1 LHAAGFEAFW
11 WLVPAATHKAK
22 SGQEVSCAALVTL
35 VAAFDARGI
44 DLEELVTETSL
55 SAATL
60 RNPDQRIGWH
70 DFCGI
75 VRNAAA
81 RLSEAELRQLGER
94 FVQLQPS
101 PRFHRG
107 LALIVGVSELYFR
120 LGTARGSPLERLLG
134 CLDCR
139 VWDVGPNRLMCELQ
153 VKSGHEVC
161 PQLYLPIAGALGA
174 LPRLLR
180 RSDAVVSLEIVER
193 GAFFHVQLAGSEG
206 VVSRSRRAY
215 KHVRALRV
223 AVAELQAA
231 HEMLNR
237 QYGELRSAQQ
247 ALRESEERFRALI
260 ENSSDFIL
268 LASASGIVRYL
279 SPSAERIIGARAHE
293 LIGRHHTELIHPEE
307 RDAQARLIDA
317 VVRGESQVATPSF
330 RFEAADG
337 RRIVLEGTAKN
348 MLGDPRVKALVINY
362 RDVTL
367 RVRLEEELLE
377 SRKLESIGHLAGG
390 IAHDFNNILT
400 GILAHA
406 QLALM
411 GLDEGSRVRPKV
423 EEVINQARRAAN
435 LTSQLLSFARKQI
448 MKPKPTNLN
457 DFVSDSLHLLEPL
470 LGDAIEIV
478 TELEPELGTVEV
490 DPSRFQQVLVNLAIN
505 ARDAMTNGGTLTIT
519 TRNHPRPVDSKD
531 ADPMTGEDPRCDA
544 GLPLGEVM
552 LAVSDT
558 GVGMDENTLAR
569 LFEPFFTTKGGGRG
583 TGLGLA
589 TCQGIVKQA
598 GGRIEVVSGPGG
610 TTFQVYL
617 KRVNRRASKEPPA
630 LAISPTPGGDEV
642 VLLVEDE
649 AAVLT
654 SMTEWLSR
662 LGYTL
667 LVASDGQSAL
677 ELVRRHAG
685 PIHVVIADVVL
696 PKLSGPALVQ
706 ELRSLRPRLKVIYIS
721 GYARQGIPAGEILI
735 SKPFEL
741 AELAAKLREVLS
753 SAVAPPLATT
763 PAR

>member
-1 LHAAGFEAFW
+1 
-11 WLVPAATHKAK
+11 VVVRAATRKAE

-44 DLEELVTETSL
+44 DLGELVTETSL
-55 SAATL
+55 SAGIL
-60 RNPDQRIGWH
+60 RNAGQHIGWH
-70 DFCGI
+70 DFCVI
-75 VRNAAA
+75 LRNAAA

-107 LALIVGVSELYFR
+107 LAFIVGVSELYFR
-120 LGTARGSPLERLLG
+120 WGTTRRSPVERLLG

-153 VKSGHEVC
+153 VKDGYEVC

-180 RSDAVVSLEIVER
+180 RADAVVSLELVER
-193 GAFFHVQLAGSEG
+193 GAFFHVQLTGAEG

-237 QYGELRSAQQ
+237 QYGELRSTQQ

-279 SPSAERIIGARAHE
+279 SPSAERIIGARAHQ

-307 RDAQARLIDA
+307 RDEQARLIDA

-448 MKPKPTNLN
+448 MKPRPTNLN
-457 DFVSDSLHLLEPL
+457 DFVIDSLHLLEPL

-478 TELEPELGTVEV
+478 KELEPELGTVEV

-505 ARDAMTNGGTLTIT
+505 ARDAMTNGGTLTIA
-519 TRNHPRPVDSKD
+519 TRNLPMAAED
-531 ADPMTGEDPRCDA
+531 ARCDA
-544 GLPLGEVM
+544 PLPLGEVM

-558 GVGMDENTLAR
+558 GVGMDKNTLAR

-610 TTFQVYL
+610 TTFQVFL

-630 LAISPTPGGDEV
+630 LASSPTPGGDEV

-649 AAVLT
+649 AAVRT

-677 ELVRRHAG
+677 ELVRRHTG

-706 ELRSLRPRLKVIYIS
+706 ELRSLRPNLKVIYIS
-721 GYARQGIPAGEILI
+721 GYARQIIPAGEILM

-741 AELAAKLREVLS
+741 AELATRLREVVS
-753 SAVAPPLATT
+753 SAVAPPSPRS

>member
-1 LHAAGFEAFW
+1 
-11 WLVPAATHKAK
+11 VVRAATRKAK
-22 SGQEVSCAALVTL
+22 SGQEVSCTALVTL
-35 VAAFDARGI
+35 IAAFDARRI
-44 DLEELVTETSL
+44 DLGELVTETSL

-60 RNPDQRIGWH
+60 RNPEQRIGWH
-70 DFCGI
+70 DFCVI
-75 VRNAAA
+75 LRNAAA
-81 RLSEAELRQLGER
+81 RLSEAELRQLGEQ
-94 FVQLQPS
+94 FVQRQPS
-101 PRFHRG
+101 PLFHRG
-107 LALIVGVSELYFR
+107 LAVIVGVSELYFR
-120 LGTARGSPLERLLG
+120 WGAARTSPVERLLG

-153 VKSGHEVC
+153 VNDGYEVC

-180 RSDAVVSLEIVER
+180 RADAVVSLEVAPR
-193 GAFFHVQLAGSEG
+193 GAFFHVQLTGAEG

-279 SPSAERIIGARAHE
+279 SPSAERIIGVRARE
-293 LIGRHHTELIHPEE
+293 LIGRHHTELIHPDE
-307 RDAQARLIDA
+307 RDEQARLIDA

-367 RVRLEEELLE
+367 RARLEEELLE

-423 EEVINQARRAAN
+423 EEIINQARRAAN

-457 DFVSDSLHLLEPL
+457 DFVIDSLHLLEPL
-470 LGDAIEIV
+470 VGDAVEIV
-478 TELEPELGTVEV
+478 TELEPALGTVEV

-505 ARDAMTNGGTLTIT
+505 ARDAMPSGGTLTIA
-519 TRNHPRPVDSKD
+519 TRNLPMAAED
-531 ADPMTGEDPRCDA
+531 ARCDA
-544 GLPLGEVM
+544 ALALSEVM

-558 GVGMDENTLAR
+558 GVGMDKDTLAR

-610 TTFQVYL
+610 TTFQVFL
-617 KRVNRRASKEPPA
+617 KRVNRRASKEPPV
-630 LAISPTPGGDEV
+630 LASSPTPGGDEV

-649 AAVLT
+649 AAVRA
-654 SMTEWLSR
+654 SITEWLSR
-662 LGYTL
+662 LGYRL
-667 LVASDGQSAL
+667 LVVSDGQSAL

-706 ELRSLRPRLKVIYIS
+706 ELRSLRPSLKAIYIS
-721 GYARQGIPAGEILI
+721 GYARQIIPAGEILI

-753 SAVAPPLATT
+753 SAEAPPLPTT
-763 PAR
+763 PAH

>member
-1 LHAAGFEAFW
+1 VRPRHREERLSNDRLCETSAVIACRWIRGILGSVRA
-11 WLVPAATHKAK
+11 VTR

-35 VAAFDARGI
+35 VAAFDALGI
-44 DLEELVTETSL
+44 ELGELVTQTSL

-60 RNPDQRIGWH
+60 RNPEQRIGWH
-70 DFCGI
+70 AFRL
-75 VRNAAA
+75 VLRNAAA
-81 RLSEAELRQLGER
+81 RLSEEQQRQLGER
-94 FVQLQPS
+94 FVQLKPAL
-101 PRFHRG
+101 RFRR
-107 LALIVGVSELYFR
+107 ALSLVVGVSELYFR
-120 LGTARGSPLERLLG
+120 LGTARASPIQRLLG
-134 CLDCR
+134 CVDCR
-139 VWDVGPNRLMCELQ
+139 VWDVGPNHLMCELQ
-153 VKSGHEVC
+153 VNDGYEVC
-161 PQLYLPIAGALGA
+161 PELYLPIAGALAA
-174 LPRLLR
+174 LPRLLQQP
-180 RSDAVVSLEIVER
+180 DAIVSLEVVER
-193 GAFFHVQLAGSEG
+193 GAFFHVQLTGAEG

-237 QYGELRSAQQ
+237 QYGELRTAQQ

-268 LASASGIVRYL
+268 LANAAGIVLYL
-279 SPSAERIIGARAHE
+279 SPSAERIIGAAARE
-293 LIGRHHTELIHPEE
+293 LLGRHHTELIHPDEREE
-307 RDAQARLIDA
+307 QARLIDA
-317 VVRGESQVATPSF
+317 VVRGDRQVATPSF

-337 RRIVLEGTAKN
+337 RSIVLEGTAKN

-377 SRKLESIGHLAGG
+377 SRKLESIGRLAGG

-406 QLALM
+406 HLALM
-411 GLDEGSRVRPKV
+411 GIDEGSRVRPKI
-423 EEVINQARRAAN
+423 EEIINQARRAAN

-448 MKPKPTNLN
+448 MKPKPINLN
-457 DFVSDSLHLLEPL
+457 DFVIDSLHLLEPL

-478 TELEPELGTVEV
+478 TLLEPELGTVEV

-505 ARDAMTNGGTLTIT
+505 ARDAMTNGGTLTVA
-519 TRNHPRPVDSKD
+519 TRNVPCKEQAAAD
-531 ADPMTGEDPRCDA
+531 ASTSA
-544 GLPLGEVM
+544 ALPLGEVM

-558 GVGMDENTLAR
+558 GAGMDKNTLAR

-598 GGRIEVVSGPGG
+598 GGRIDVVSGPGG
-610 TTFQVYL
+610 TTFQVFL
-617 KRVNRRASKEPPA
+617 KRVNRRAGKEPPA
-630 LAISPTPGGDEV
+630 LASSPAPGGDEV

-649 AAVLT
+649 AAVRT
-654 SMTEWLSR
+654 STTEWLTR

-667 LVASDGQSAL
+667 LVAPDGQSAL
-677 ELVRRHAG
+677 EVVRRHAG
-685 PIHVVIADVVL
+685 PIHLVIADVVL
-696 PKLSGPALVQ
+696 PKLSGPALVH
-706 ELRSLRPRLKVIYIS
+706 ELRSIRPNLKVIYIS
-721 GYARQGIPAGEILI
+721 GYARQVIPAGEMLI

-741 AELAAKLREVLS
+741 AELATRLREVLS
-753 SAVAPPLATT
+753 A
-763 PAR
+763 